1 MSGLLPQDDPVM
13 MLIAKRNRRIAELE
27 SELAALRE
35 ALKET
40 EAFLTAA
47 IKACKCL

>member
-1 MSGLLPQDDPVM
+1 MSESILEVLDEIER
-13 MLIAKRNRRIAELE
+13 LRARNAELE
-27 SELAALRE
+27 QQLAELRE